1 MKFSAVTTILFTT
14 LAIAS
19 PAPAPIAQ
27 PEAAAVVDSPN
38 TVREA
43 APVPEGILT
52 ADIIEIEARAPKKGS
67 GSKGGSS
74 GGNNTNAA
82 ITITPSR
89 ALELAALSLG
99 VMEVVRL
106 WG

>member
-1 MKFSAVTTILFTT
+1 MKFSAATTLLFAT

-27 PEAAAVVDSPN
+27 PEVAAVDRPN
-38 TVREA
+38 EIREA
-43 APVPEGILT
+43 APVPEGILN
-52 ADIIEIEARAPKKGS
+52 ADVVEIEARTPKK
-67 GSKGGSS
+67 SKGGKS
-74 GGNNTNAA
+74 GGGNDTNAA

-89 ALELAALSLG
+89 ALEIAALSLG

>member
-1 MKFSAVTTILFTT
+1 MKFSTATTIFFAT

-27 PEAAAVVDSPN
+27 PEAVAAVDSPN
-38 TVREA
+38 MVREA
-43 APVPEGILT
+43 APESILT
-52 ADIIEIEARAPKKGS
+52 ADIVEIEARTPKK
-67 GSKGGSS
+67 SKGGKS
-74 GGNNTNAA
+74 GGGGNDTNAA